1 MESDWMTYAEAAAFL
16 GIKPESVKRQARAKR
31 WPRMLG
37 NDGRALV
44 RIPDLP
50 SPGGVRE
57 APPEEESPPTILPAP
72 PPDDT
77 RERLAAA
84 ETEIRLL
91 RERLTDLTADRDAL
105 RDALA
110 RAASHPQIV
119 RPVSGGGFLS
129 RLLGRGR

>member
-1 MESDWMTYAEAAAFL
+1 MTYAEAAAFL

-44 RIPDLP
+44 KVPDLP
-50 SPGGVRE
+50 PPGGIRE
-57 APPEEESPPTILPAP
+57 ASPEEESPPAIRPAP
-72 PPDDT
+72 PPDDS

-110 RAASHPQIV
+110 RAALHSEIV
-119 RPVSGGGFLS
+119 RPVDRDRGGVAGLWA
-129 RLLGRGR
+129 RLRGRG